1 MTGDGVNDGPAL
13 KQADIGI
20 AMGITG
26 TDVAKE
32 AADVVVTDDNFS
44 SIEAAVEEGR
54 GVFDNLTKQIAWML
68 PTNIG
73 MGLIIMVSI
82 LIGLDL
88 PILPI
93 QVLWI
98 NLISSGA
105 LGIALAIEVKEPG
118 IMQRSP
124 RKANAPILNTAIIMR
139 IIVVSLLLLA
149 GTYWLF
155 DWEIS
160 RGASLEEA
168 RTVAIN
174 VVVFI
179 QVFYL
184 LNCRSLT
191 YNMFRIGPFT
201 NPWALIGIGI
211 MVLLQILLVYLP
223 ALNQILQTAPLNLE
237 AWVRVLLISLAV
249 FILIEVEKWLRLKS
263 SQPKSTLN

>member
-1 MTGDGVNDGPAL
+1 
-13 KQADIGI
+13 
-20 AMGITG
+20 
-26 TDVAKE
+26 
-32 AADVVVTDDNFS
+32 
-44 SIEAAVEEGR
+44 
-54 GVFDNLTKQIAWML
+54 ML

-82 LIGLDL
+82 LIGLSL

-124 RKANAPILNTAIIMR
+124 RKTNAPILNTAIITR
-139 IIVVSLLLLA
+139 IIVVSLLMLA

-155 DWEIS
+155 EWEIS
-160 RGASLEEA
+160 QGASLEEA

-179 QVFYL
+179 QMFYL

-191 YNMFRIGPFT
+191 YNMFRIGLFT

-211 MVLLQILLVYLP
+211 MILLQVLLVYLP
-223 ALNQILQTAPLNLE
+223 AFNLILQTAPLNIE
-237 AWVRVLLISLAV
+237 AWVRVLLISLVV
-249 FILIEVEKWLRLKS
+249 FILIEVEKWLRLKN
-263 SQPKSTLN
+263 SQPKLVL